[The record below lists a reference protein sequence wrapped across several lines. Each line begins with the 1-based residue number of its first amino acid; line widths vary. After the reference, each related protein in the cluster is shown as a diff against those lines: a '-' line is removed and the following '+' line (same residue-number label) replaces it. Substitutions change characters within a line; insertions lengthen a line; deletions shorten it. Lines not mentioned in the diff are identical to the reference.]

1 VPPCPLLHL
10 LPYSPHHL
18 PPPPTQTMPHPLYH
32 SPSHPHPHPLQNAEL
47 VEEVSRYR
55 MRPSDTATQVLGL
68 GLGEAPDSA
77 LSSRR
82 TSHLSLAPSLAATT
96 GGVPGGAHS
105 TCVGSSAG
113 GSTVVSPTLSPRPEG
128 TPRTSVDG

>member
-1 VPPCPLLHL
+1 
-10 LPYSPHHL
+10 
-18 PPPPTQTMPHPLYH
+18 
-32 SPSHPHPHPLQNAEL
+32 
-47 VEEVSRYR
+47 
-55 MRPSDTATQVLGL
+55 MRPSDATTQGGGL
-68 GLGEAPDSA
+68 GDTPDSA

-96 GGVPGGAHS
+96 GGGVGGPHS
-105 TCVGSSAG
+105 TALGSSAG